1 MSHWAHVWKEQVT
14 WVGSLMMFLS
24 NPPLSSTQAL
34 ALLPNP
40 DVQIGENGSAIDNLL
55 LCATL
60 MKGQYDSLD
69 IV

>member
-1 MSHWAHVWKEQVT
+1 M
-14 WVGSLMMFLS
+14 GLLMTFLS

-55 LCATL
+55 SCATL